1 MNIVEKEATQF
12 SSDLFEQIYDCNIDY
27 LKSNLTSK
35 LYNFDR
41 DKDKLFFLTVLRKTV
56 ECEKLEHEEICTT
69 VDRNECI
76 ISTAQETAL
85 FLIDQEIEII
95 SKTYEFQPKKDDEF
109 ETFEKVDLHNKLNDI
124 IEQLK
129 TLGYGQEIIF
139 NEIDELKENFNL
151 GKKNWFQLAKG
162 KFVDLAVSKLVE
174 ETIIK
179 EIYSELSKG
188 FKHLPK
194 LIDNLQ

>member
-1 MNIVEKEATQF
+1 MNIVEKQARGF
-12 SSDLFEQIYDCNIDY
+12 VDSFFECKGQYCNIDS
-27 LKSNLTSK
+27 LNRNLSNK
-35 LYNFDR
+35 LSNFTR
-41 DKDKLFFLTVLRKTV
+41 DKDKLFFLNVLRKEV
-56 ECEKLEHEEICTT
+56 ENEKLEHEKTCKTT
-69 VDRNECI
+69 SDKCSFSLEK
-76 ISTAQETAL
+76 ETAM

-95 SKTYEFQPKKDDEF
+95 SETYEFQPKKEDEF

-129 TLGYGQEIIF
+129 TMGYGQEIIF

-174 ETIIK
+174 ETVIK

>member
-1 MNIVEKEATQF
+1 MNIVEKEAVQF
-12 SSDLFEQIYDCNIDY
+12 SSDLFEKIHDCNIDY
-27 LKSNLTSK
+27 LKSNIKSK

-41 DKDKLFFLTVLRKTV
+41 EKDQLFFLTVLRKTV
-56 ECEKLEHEEICTT
+56 EYDKLEHEKTCTT
-69 VDRNECI
+69 EDKNDCI
-76 ISTAQETAL
+76 ISTANETAL
-85 FLIDQEIEII
+85 FLIDQEIENI
-95 SKTYEFQPKKDDEF
+95 SKYYEYQPKKDDEF
-109 ETFEKVDLHNKLNDI
+109 ETVEKVDLHNKLNDI
-124 IEQLK
+124 IEKLK

-162 KFVDLAVSKLVE
+162 KFFDLTVSKLVE
-174 ETIIK
+174 ETVIK